1 MNEVIEN
8 GVPVPKRESKYAV
21 LEKLE
26 VGQSTV
32 INVPRSSS
40 LSKTIA
46 ILQRRT
52 GRRFK
57 RQRVAG
63 QGVRVWRIEPPA
75 AEAPQAPFE
84 QARRGASGEL
94 IDEPGPVPEA

>member
-8 GVPVPKRESKYAV
+8 GVPIPKRESKYAV
-21 LEKLE
+21 LERLE

-32 INVPRSSS
+32 IDVPRSSS

-57 RQRVAG
+57 RQRVAD

-75 AEAPQAPFE
+75 PAQAPS
-84 QARRGASGEL
+84 AAGEDGCYGTQS
-94 IDEPGPVPEA
+94 DESTA

>member
-32 INVPRSSS
+32 INVP
-40 LSKTIA
+40 
-46 ILQRRT
+46 
-52 GRRFK
+52 
-57 RQRVAG
+57 
-63 QGVRVWRIEPPA
+63 PA
-75 AEAPQAPFE
+75 PAFPRP
-84 QARRGASGEL
+84 
-94 IDEPGPVPEA
+94 

>member
-8 GVPVPKRESKYAV
+8 GVPIPKRESKYAV
-21 LEKLE
+21 LERLE

-32 INVPRSSS
+32 IDVPRSSS

-57 RQRVAG
+57 RQRVAD
-63 QGVRVWRIEPPA
+63 QGVRVWRIEPA
-75 AEAPQAPFE
+75 QAPP
-84 QARRGASGEL
+84 
-94 IDEPGPVPEA
+94 EPAPEA